1 MKPLDCGAAE
11 QLFSDFLAGALS
23 DDSLTQLGQHLQS
36 CEPCRA
42 RAVALARQ
50 DRALAEFAAQS
61 RMPALRKNIH
71 KSLLNET
78 RPVAPSAS
86 ATLPRVRRR
95 KSARRNRGSGSFVF
109 PLLAAAGVCLVVG
122 LFVFRNVLKKNDEPA
137 IALLE
142 SYTGGVSLM
151 RAGKPVELSM
161 PQDLQAADT
170 LTLGDGAQAMIGYA
184 GEGTTV
190 LLDAGTTVRVDASTT
205 GKRIHLSAGAL
216 SARVSPQPTGRPM
229 VFTTA
234 IAQAEVVGTALELKV
249 TPAETRLEV
258 SEGKVRLQRQSD
270 RASVDVAANFFA
282 VATASAPMAAL
293 PIQQTPVPLTR
304 EQRKRVLTQAEQKE
318 LQARATQRRDAVL
331 AAVKQFTE
339 KTSQGPKGTMKY
351 RLFTPPPV
359 AGLKHPVVMFLHGT
373 GGGGRDNKKQLD
385 DQPFGAGLWALPE
398 NQQRFPCIVLAP
410 QTQGG
415 WEGNAH
421 QLALQCLDDVLKDPS
436 VDPSRVYVT
445 GLSSG
450 GFGTF
455 ACLQAR
461 PQQFAAA
468 IALAGWLPDPNKVPT
483 YAHVPTWILHGN
495 VDTIINVNQSR
506 RAYDLFAKA
515 GADVRYDEYDKAGHI
530 IFGPAYNTP
539 DLVEWLSARTK
550 Q

>member
-1 MKPLDCGAAE
+1 MKPLDCSAAE

-23 DDSLTQLGQHLQS
+23 DDALTQLGQHLQS
-36 CEPCRA
+36 CEACRA
-42 RAVALARQ
+42 RSVTLARQ
-50 DRALAEFAAQS
+50 DRALTEFAAQS
-61 RMPALRKNIH
+61 RLPALRKNIH
-71 KSLLNET
+71 KSLLSET
-78 RPVAPSAS
+78 RPVAPPAS

-95 KSARRNRGSGSFVF
+95 KSGRRKSSSSFAF
-109 PLLAAAGVCLVVG
+109 PLLAAAGIALVVG
-122 LFVFRNVLKKNDEPA
+122 LFVFRNVLKKEEEPA

-142 SYTGGVSLM
+142 SYTGGVALT
-151 RAGKPVELSM
+151 RNGKPVELTM
-161 PQDLQAADT
+161 PQDLRAADT
-170 LTLGDGAQAMIGYA
+170 LTLSDGAQAMIGYSD
-184 GEGTTV
+184 EGTTV
-190 LLDAGTTVRVDASTT
+190 LLDAGTILRVDASPA
-205 GKRIHLSAGAL
+205 GKRLHLSAGAI
-216 SARVSPQPTGRPM
+216 SARVSPQPPGKPM
-229 VFTTA
+229 VFTTTL
-234 IAQAEVVGTALELKV
+234 AQAEVVGTALELKV

-270 RASVDVAANFFA
+270 RATVDVAANFFA

-304 EQRKRVLTQAEQKE
+304 EQRKRVLTQAEQKD
-318 LQARATQRRDAVL
+318 LQTRATQRRDAVL
-331 AAVKQFTE
+331 AAVKLFTE

-351 RLFTPPPV
+351 RLYTPPTV

-398 NQQRFPCIVLAP
+398 NQQKFPCIVFAP

-421 QLALQCLDDVLKDPS
+421 QLALQCLDDVLKMPN
-436 VDPSRVYVT
+436 VDLSRVYVT

-468 IALAGWLPDPNKVPT
+468 IALAGWLPDPNKIPT
-483 YAHVPTWILHGN
+483 YSHVPTWIMHGN
-495 VDTIINVNQSR
+495 TDSIINVNQSR
-506 RAYDLFAKA
+506 RAYDLLAKA

-539 DLVEWLSARTK
+539 DLVDWLSARTK
-550 Q
+550 P